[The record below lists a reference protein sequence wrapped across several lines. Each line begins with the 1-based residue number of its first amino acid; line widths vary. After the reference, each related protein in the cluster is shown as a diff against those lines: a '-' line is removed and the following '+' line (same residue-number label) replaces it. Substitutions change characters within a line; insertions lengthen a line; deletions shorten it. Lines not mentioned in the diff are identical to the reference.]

1 MEIETSCKNIST
13 NSRKNNKLLLDIHQ
27 GPIRCCL
34 MNKKRDQ
41 KISCY
46 SPFNEMV
53 TASAQCV
60 VQSMVDLTK
69 THVPSPKLA
78 LSGPGTVL
86 PVRRAAKTK
95 SANSRFFFF
104 RARRFCFFRNKMLRI
119 CGIY

>member
-1 MEIETSCKNIST
+1 MQKAKVGNPHVEQRAS
-13 NSRKNNKLLLDIHQ
+13 HQ
-27 GPIRCCL
+27 EAE
-34 MNKKRDQ
+34 KV
-41 KISCY
+41 
-46 SPFNEMV
+46 NEMG

-69 THVPSPKLA
+69 TQVPPPKLA

-119 CGIY
+119 CGVY